1 MIRLTAQ
8 IGIVLLAMI
17 LFDFIE
23 ERVAFGRLMQS
34 AYLPWAA
41 LLLVVISLVL
51 VNSFPEYFRR
61 EMPFIAFLVAGVVSV
76 TAPTTID
83 QLKFYEVTAQ
93 VVPVLFLALAV
104 EHRAFRVHSE
114 RTEVRSWLGLLSY
127 LLAIGY
133 G

>member
-34 AYLPWAA
+34 AYFPWAA

-51 VNSFPEYFRR
+51 V
-61 EMPFIAFLVAGVVSV
+61 I
-76 TAPTTID
+76 
-83 QLKFYEVTAQ
+83 
-93 VVPVLFLALAV
+93 
-104 EHRAFRVHSE
+104 
-114 RTEVRSWLGLLSY
+114 
-127 LLAIGY
+127 
-133 G
+133 